1 MAKRITNPFS
11 STSTQLPAMWSKQL
25 AISRP
30 HPCLTPRCFCG
41 TNIMGKM
48 PWFGVAIDG
57 LDDANSTRK
66 YFPID
71 FCTDTKPVFYPINFC
86 TEHYS
91 LDEGSV
97 VMMRYK
103 YLYCNLTGNR
113 YYSILSILYKYF
125 SCSAFL
131 DIRLQRYLLHRKAY

>member
-1 MAKRITNPFS
+1 
-11 STSTQLPAMWSKQL
+11 
-25 AISRP
+25 
-30 HPCLTPRCFCG
+30 
-41 TNIMGKM
+41 MGKM

-91 LDEGSV
+91 WDEGAVTDIFWSIAIV
-97 VMMRYK
+97 SENMGDNEKALKNFKEAHRIFK
-103 YLYCNLTGNR
+103 ANFGDGHENTLYLKEQASRVTARPQCC
-113 YYSILSILYKYF
+113 II
-125 SCSAFL
+125 
-131 DIRLQRYLLHRKAY
+131 I